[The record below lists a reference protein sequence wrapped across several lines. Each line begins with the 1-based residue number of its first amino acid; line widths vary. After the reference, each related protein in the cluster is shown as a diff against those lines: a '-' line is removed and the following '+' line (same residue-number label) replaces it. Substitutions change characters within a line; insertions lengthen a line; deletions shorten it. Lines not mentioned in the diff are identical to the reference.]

1 MESKSTHHYG
11 IWIATTIAIV
21 FAAIY
26 VGALVTLSRSQKA
39 VAAQASELA
48 AEVQREES
56 TQILASLLKDLSE
69 DTSKL
74 DAFFI
79 SPEGAVSVIE
89 DIEGL
94 SSVVGASI
102 SVADVHIEDENAE
115 TGEGTL
121 TMNVSAEGSWRSMRH
136 LLTLLDTLPFQSEL
150 TSVTLT
156 LVSDE
161 DSEAAA
167 QWSLRGLVRVS
178 LRR

>member
-1 MESKSTHHYG
+1 MESKSQHHYG
-11 IWIATTIAIV
+11 IWVATTIAIV

-48 AEVQREES
+48 AEVRREES
-56 TQILASLLKDLSE
+56 TQILAALLEDLSG

-79 SPEGAVSVIE
+79 SPDGAVGVIE
-89 DIEGL
+89 DIEAL
-94 SSVVGASI
+94 SSVIGAPL
-102 SVADVHIEDENAE
+102 SVADVRIEDENAE

-121 TMNVSAEGSWRSMRH
+121 SMNVSAEGSWRSTTH

-150 TSVTLT
+150 NSVTLT
-156 LVSDE
+156 LINDE
-161 DSEAAA
+161 DSDAAA
-167 QWSLRGLVRVS
+167 QWSFRGLVRVS